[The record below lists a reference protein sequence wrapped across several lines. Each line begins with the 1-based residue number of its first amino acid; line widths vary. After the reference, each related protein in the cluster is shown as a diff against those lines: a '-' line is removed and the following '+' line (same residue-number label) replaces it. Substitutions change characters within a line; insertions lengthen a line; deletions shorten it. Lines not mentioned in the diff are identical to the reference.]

1 MMILVF
7 LFTFTNKL
15 YYYYYMSIKSFI
27 EEPILSALNVHIRQN
42 TKISVPVPMMREDEM
57 ANLHEANRCIHRLV
71 SLLLIQRSI
80 LINVV
85 PAVQNLNDEGKRGG
99 G

>member
-1 MMILVF
+1 M
-7 LFTFTNKL
+7 
-15 YYYYYMSIKSFI
+15 
-27 EEPILSALNVHIRQN
+27 
-42 TKISVPVPMMREDEM
+42 PVPMMREDGM
-57 ANLHEANRCIHRLV
+57 ANLHEANSCIRRLV

-99 G
+99 DKKTPWKVSARRARYKNAGGGND

>member
-1 MMILVF
+1 M
-7 LFTFTNKL
+7 
-15 YYYYYMSIKSFI
+15 
-27 EEPILSALNVHIRQN
+27 
-42 TKISVPVPMMREDEM
+42 PVPMMREDEM
-57 ANLHEANRCIHRLV
+57 ANLHEANRCIRRLV

-99 G
+99 VDKKLLEKCQRDERGTKTRAGGTIKNPKKRPKTE